1 LEKSA
6 LQSPVILTLTAR
18 QERDYQFYY
27 DLKQKNFT
35 RMPTGIDR
43 KYQNIAPG
51 EKLRK
56 ELRSKFNI
64 ADDQIL
70 IVQAAASFRT
80 KGVDRTLYIISQ
92 LPEAMQKRITFIVA
106 GDDRRRHKYAKLA
119 EMLKFD
125 ARFPG
130 GMDNLEELYH
140 AADLLIH
147 PARNEATGTVLVEA
161 LCCNLPV
168 LTTDLCGYS
177 EYISAAAG
185 GVVLPEPFRV
195 EHWIL
200 ALQKLLNEPE
210 HLLKC
215 RQNIVNMYKND
226 FWYSRPAVMAD
237 EVIKFARSKGAK

>member
-1 LEKSA
+1 
-6 LQSPVILTLTAR
+6 
-18 QERDYQFYY
+18 
-27 DLKQKNFT
+27 
-35 RMPTGIDR
+35 M
-43 KYQNIAPG
+43 
-51 EKLRK
+51 
-56 ELRSKFNI
+56 
-64 ADDQIL
+64 
-70 IVQAAASFRT
+70 
-80 KGVDRTLYIISQ
+80 ISQ
-92 LPEAMQKRITFIVA
+92 LPEEMQKRITFIVA
-106 GDDRRRHKYAKLA
+106 GDDRRRYKYTKLA

-140 AADLLIH
+140 AADLLVH